1 MSAHASSNII
11 TDGLAFM
18 YDTGDGK
25 SYRGE
30 PAVNLWDSM
39 LNTQSLRSH
48 TKHYWNGQKW
58 EVNATYSHP
67 GVAGP
72 KGIYLGLVF
81 KHTSGSL
88 NSTWSGNSYGYM
100 LRDIVCTSGAT
111 FTQSCWVY
119 ASENCDVTAIPSV
132 IEGESGGETTVTGYQ
147 ASYDLTNKGTW
158 QVTSKKATSDG
169 NTRFIPLYP
178 RKNGVADGSFNGF
191 FMWALPQVVAGSNVV
206 KPIQPGTTRSSTQGL
221 LDRTGSSTIDLSN
234 ASFDSNAQ
242 MTFDGTDD
250 YAAIPYSSTDL
261 DGDAIFSVEAI
272 IKRTGTMSNGG
283 IWGIGGDATAAGI
296 NGYVF
301 TSAPNKITIDLW
313 GTATFHAG
321 VDYPLNE
328 YVHIM
333 WVKTATGFS
342 TSTIIIY
349 VNGVAYTGSN
359 LTVMRGSSHTPNLN
373 TSTSGKGIVIGRV
386 GPATNSYY
394 AQGELP
400 ILKIYNKALTAAEVT
415 QNYNAIKD
423 RFIR

>member
-1 MSAHASSNII
+1 MGSH
-11 TDGLAFM
+11 
-18 YDTGDGK
+18 DT
-25 SYRGE
+25 
-30 PAVNLWDSM
+30 AA
-39 LNTQSLRSH
+39 
-48 TKHYWNGQKW
+48 QK
-58 EVNATYSHP
+58 
-67 GVAGP
+67 
-72 KGIYLGLVF
+72 
-81 KHTSGSL
+81 
-88 NSTWSGNSYGYM
+88 
-100 LRDIVCTSGAT
+100 
-111 FTQSCWVY
+111 
-119 ASENCDVTAIPSV
+119 
-132 IEGESGGETTVTGYQ
+132 
-147 ASYDLTNKGTW
+147 
-158 QVTSKKATSDG
+158 G
-169 NTRFIPLYP
+169 NTLEFWGAQMEA
-178 RKNGVADGSFNGF
+178 KSHATQFTTG
-191 FMWALPQVVAGSNVV
+191 
-206 KPIQPGTTRSSTQGL
+206 TRSATQGL
-221 LDRTGSSTIDLSN
+221 LDRTGTSTIDISN

-301 TSAPNKITIDLW
+301 SSAPNKITIDLW

-359 LTVMRGSSHTPNLN
+359 LIVMRGSSHTPNLN
-373 TSTSGKGIVIGRV
+373 TSTSGKGIVVGRV

-400 ILKIYNKALTAAEVT
+400 ILKIYNRALTTAEVL
-415 QNYNAIKD
+415 QNFNATKS
-423 RFIR
+423 RFGL